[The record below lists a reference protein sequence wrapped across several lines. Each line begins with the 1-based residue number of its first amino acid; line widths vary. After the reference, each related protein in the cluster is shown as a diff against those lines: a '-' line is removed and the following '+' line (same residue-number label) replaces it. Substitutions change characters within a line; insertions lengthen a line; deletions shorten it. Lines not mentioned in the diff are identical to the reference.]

1 MLKEREQMEFVSGNI
16 LNRDILNGDVLNRDS
31 LKGDNLNRNV
41 LNRDSLNGDILYE
54 DKEIIVCRKMAGIA
68 VQTAR
73 IGEAD
78 MESVL

>member
-68 VQTAR
+68 V
-73 IGEAD
+73 ELP
-78 MESVL
+78 E